1 MQDSSNF
8 KFPSP
13 RPGEP
18 SYVVTSSAEDGNP
31 YCFFALFGISSLNV
45 ESEIP
50 LFSFTMENLKST

>member
-8 KFPSP
+8 KISLFP
-13 RPGEP
+13 PGELGNVLP
-18 SYVVTSSAEDGNP
+18 PRLRTENP

-45 ESEIP
+45 ESETP